1 MMGEGVEGGWWD
13 VTPLPHSHTPFFT
26 LLEIFVY
33 LRIMREKC
41 GFHISSTYESLIKHQ
56 TPLPPSR
63 RHAREGEG
71 TVNELIKYLNNF
83 RRRMNN
89 LG

>member
-1 MMGEGVEGGWWD
+1 MGEGVEGGWWD

-71 TVNELIKYLNNF
+71 T
-83 RRRMNN
+83 RRIN
-89 LG
+89 

>member
-1 MMGEGVEGGWWD
+1 MGEGVEGGWWD

-33 LRIMREKC
+33 LRSMRENG
-41 GFHISSTYESLIKHQ
+41 GFHISSTYEHLINDQ

-63 RHAREGEG
+63 RHAREDEG
-71 TVNELIKYLNNF
+71 MVMKLINFHNYF

>member
-1 MMGEGVEGGWWD
+1 MGEWVEGGWWD
-13 VTPLPHSHTPFFT
+13 VTHFPHSHTPFFT

-33 LRIMREKC
+33 LRTMREKC
-41 GFHISSTYESLIKHQ
+41 GFHISSTYEYLINDQ

-71 TVNELIKYLNNF
+71 MVMKLINFHNYF